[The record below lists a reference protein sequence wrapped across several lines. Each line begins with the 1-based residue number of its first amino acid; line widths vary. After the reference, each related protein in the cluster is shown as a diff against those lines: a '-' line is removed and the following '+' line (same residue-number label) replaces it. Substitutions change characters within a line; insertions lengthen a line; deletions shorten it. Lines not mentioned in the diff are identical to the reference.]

1 MIKKITF
8 CIILILISIILLN
21 FISIKSDKAFN
32 SIGFRT
38 YTILTGSMYPNINPG
53 DIVVVENKNK
63 TSLNKN
69 DIITFK
75 ANNTVIT
82 HRIVDIKDSTYITK
96 GDNNDVIDP
105 FTINYKDI
113 LGKVIFKIPKIGYL
127 LEFLSRPLVMS
138 AEMIILGI
146 LIVRGTK
153 NTH

>member
-1 MIKKITF
+1 MRKKIAF
-8 CIILILISIILLN
+8 CFILIIISIISLD

-32 SIGFRT
+32 IIGFRT

-75 ANNTVIT
+75 ANNTIIT

-105 FTINYKDI
+105 FTINYDDV

-146 LIVRGTK
+146 LILKGSK

>member
-38 YTILTGSMYPNINPG
+38 YTILTGSMCPNINPG
-53 DIVVVENKNK
+53 DIVVVVNKNK
-63 TSLNKN
+63 ASLNKN

-96 GDNNDVIDP
+96 GDNNNVVDP
-105 FTINYKDI
+105 FTINYEDI
-113 LGKVIFKIPKIGYL
+113 LGKVIFKIPKMGYL

-146 LIVRGTK
+146 LILRGTK